1 MDYLPSGHSLLPHLS
16 FLANQIVEVPG
27 DAEKARAASFELERL
42 PYWLSAA
49 SFAISELIYLQQ
61 EAVVN
66 TLKISNEP
74 NAIITLSCLER
85 ERISL
90 AIDHFLHAARNAQN
104 GITRYLRK
112 GLSQS
117 MPNSLSDLVK
127 GLRKDKYSLPHKLK
141 RLLIE
146 YWDQNGQ
153 KLKDYRDLT
162 EHHVVVCSDAC
173 IFFDCVGRP
182 RLCLLLPD
190 NPEKTG
196 SRELT
201 YGNPPVQ
208 AFQYIWDE
216 FKALVAV
223 AYKVTIILLKPTEKE
238 KALIPFSF
246 KSPLPQSALATYQ
259 APEYKEIAEE
269 LEQFIKDLWK

>member
-1 MDYLPSGHSLLPHLS
+1 M
-16 FLANQIVEVPG
+16 
-27 DAEKARAASFELERL
+27 
-42 PYWLSAA
+42 
-49 SFAISELIYLQQ
+49 
-61 EAVVN
+61 
-66 TLKISNEP
+66 
-74 NAIITLSCLER
+74 
-85 ERISL
+85 
-90 AIDHFLHAARNAQN
+90 
-104 GITRYLRK
+104 
-112 GLSQS
+112 
-117 MPNSLSDLVK
+117 
-127 GLRKDKYSLPHKLK
+127 
-141 RLLIE
+141 
-146 YWDQNGQ
+146 
-153 KLKDYRDLT
+153 
-162 EHHVVVCSDAC
+162 
-173 IFFDCVGRP
+173 
-182 RLCLLLPD
+182 LLPD